1 MRIEA
6 GAYSGPVA
14 VVSRNDVKFLNI
26 VKSDKRG
33 KLTLEDGSEWNARSG
48 RRWGESN
55 SRYSSIFTPHLTSK
69 EDGERTIAYREQ
81 CKAGEERQ
89 RVFREAANA
98 ITLSLSVYPANDAE
112 EVRAKIA
119 AARAEL
125 DKLEAAFA

>member
-6 GAYSGPVA
+6 EAYSGAVA

-26 VKSDKRG
+26 LKGDKRG

-55 SRYSSIFTPHLTSK
+55 SRYYGIFTPHLTSK

-81 CKAGEERQ
+81 RKAGEERQ

-98 ITLSLSVYPANDAE
+98 ITQSLSVYPANDAE

>member
-1 MRIEA
+1 MRIDA
-6 GAYSGPVA
+6 VAYTGPVA
-14 VVSRNDVKFLNI
+14 VVSRTEVKFLNV

-55 SRYSSIFTPHLTSK
+55 RRYTSIFTPHLTSK
-69 EDGERTIAYREQ
+69 EDGERTIAFREER
-81 CKAGEERQ
+81 KAGEERQ
-89 RVFREAANA
+89 RLFREAANA
-98 ITLSLSVYPANDAE
+98 ITQSLSVYPANDVKEA
-112 EVRAKIA
+112 RAKIA